1 MDLASAAD
9 SPDAS
14 HARADA
20 RRVLASPRSRAL
32 ACVALAI
39 FVAEQVLLWW
49 IYYEGRGKVLL
60 GDEVR
65 YLETARAI
73 LAGGPWHPSEIWPP
87 AQPLF
92 IAALGASIAG
102 VQIAQTLLF
111 VACGLLV
118 ARLAK
123 KITGDSTAAAIAAAL
138 FLLNPDNAAYAHWL
152 WPEMPHLFVV
162 LLAFDFV
169 LVRAPSRLNAFVAGA
184 LVGVALLF
192 KNVLTAFWPLL
203 LLAFVEWKPLRVRW
217 PEAALLV
224 VALGIAVA
232 PALVAGHRNTGHWS
246 IADSS
251 AINLLLGLEDS
262 TRNDYVP
269 GASTPRFAEYMES
282 GATPDARNAWAWQ
295 RVREHVDA
303 TPPLALARDQLDK
316 QYYRLF
322 ESKTLLLTQ
331 LPGPA
336 CAGYRGAYRDA
347 SPAAVGAV
355 RWSSHAAHALMLAG
369 FAFGLC
375 LWRRWRVLAPWLLL
389 AFVGYQLALYTAL
402 HVQARYLLPMV
413 PVFAV
418 FGGAALARGARAP
431 GISDVL
437 AVTPLRLALGAA
449 LATLLLWLA
458 FAGPFLDGY
467 CRA

>member
-1 MDLASAAD
+1 MDFAAD
-9 SPDAS
+9 SPTTLL
-14 HARADA
+14 ARAEA
-20 RRVLASPRSRAL
+20 RRVFASPRARAI
-32 ACVALAI
+32 AWIAFAI
-39 FVAEQVLLWW
+39 FIAEEVLLAWL
-49 IYYEGRGKVLL
+49 YYAGSGKTLL

-87 AQPLF
+87 AQSLL

-102 VQIAQTLLF
+102 VQIVQTLLF
-111 VACGLLV
+111 VACGVLV

-123 KITGDSTAAAIAAAL
+123 KVTSDSTAAVIAAAL
-138 FLLNPDNAAYAHWL
+138 FLLNPGTAAYAHWL

-162 LLAFDFV
+162 LLALDVLLVQKPSRVNAIVAGV
-169 LVRAPSRLNAFVAGA
+169 LVGF
-184 LVGVALLF
+184 ALLF

-203 LLAFVEWKPLRVRW
+203 LLAFVEWKPLRVRGAG
-217 PEAALLV
+217 AALFII
-224 VALGIAVA
+224 ALGITIA

-269 GASTPRFAEYMES
+269 GASTNRFTDYLES

-295 RVREHVDA
+295 QVREHVETT
-303 TPPLALARDQLDK
+303 TPLEVVRTQLDR
-316 QYYRLF
+316 QYFRLF
-322 ESKTLLLTQ
+322 EAKTLLLTQ

-347 SPAAVGAV
+347 PSAAVGVV
-355 RWSSHAAHALMLAG
+355 RWTSHAAHALMLAG

-375 LWRRWRVLAPWLLL
+375 LWRRWRTLAPWLLI
-389 AFVGYQLALYTAL
+389 AFVGYQLALYSGL

-413 PVFAV
+413 PVFCV
-418 FGGAALARGARAP
+418 FAGAAFARVVRA
-431 GISDVL
+431 D
-437 AVTPLRLALGAA
+437 AVTDAIVATPLRLAFGAA
-449 LATLLLWLA
+449 LAALLLWLA

-467 CRA
+467 CRT

>member
-1 MDLASAAD
+1 
-9 SPDAS
+9 
-14 HARADA
+14 
-20 RRVLASPRSRAL
+20 L

-39 FVAEQVLLWW
+39 FVAEQVVLWW
-49 IYYEGRGKVLL
+49 IYYAGRGKVLL

-111 VACGLLV
+111 VACGVLV

-162 LLAFDFV
+162 LLALDLL
-169 LVRAPSRLNAFVAGA
+169 LVHAPSRLAAFFAGV
-184 LVGVALLF
+184 LTGLALLL
-192 KNVLTAFWPLL
+192 KSVLTAFWPLL
-203 LLAFVEWKPLRVRW
+203 LLAFVEWKPLRVRRA
-217 PEAALLV
+217 EAALFA

-251 AINLLLGLEDS
+251 AINLLLGLEDT

-269 GASTPRFAEYMES
+269 GASASRFAEYLQS
-282 GATPDARNAWAWQ
+282 GATPDARNAWAW
-295 RVREHVDA
+295 REIRAHVDA
-303 TPPLALARDQLDK
+303 TPLIEIARAQLDR
-316 QYYRLF
+316 QYFRLF
-322 ESKTLLLTQ
+322 EAKTLLLTQ

-347 SPAAVGAV
+347 SPAAVGVV
-355 RWSSHAAHALMLAG
+355 RWTSHAAHALMLAS

-375 LWRRWRVLAPWLLL
+375 LWLRWRTLAPWLLL
-389 AFVGYQLALYTAL
+389 AFVGYQLALYAGL

-413 PVFAV
+413 PVFCV
-418 FGGAALARGARAP
+418 FGGAALARIARASA
-431 GISDVL
+431 ISDAVV
-437 AVTPLRLALGAA
+437 VTPLRLALGAA
-449 LATLLLWLA
+449 LAALLLGLA

-467 CRA
+467 CRV

>member
-1 MDLASAAD
+1 M
-9 SPDAS
+9 
-14 HARADA
+14 
-20 RRVLASPRSRAL
+20 LASPRARAF
-32 ACVALAI
+32 AVAAVAI
-39 FVAEQVLLWW
+39 FVAEQALLGWL
-49 IYYEGRGKVLL
+49 YYAGRGKVLL

-73 LAGGPWHPSEIWPP
+73 LAGGAWHPSEIWPP
-87 AQPLF
+87 AQSLF
-92 IAALGASIAG
+92 VAALGASLAS

-111 VACGLLV
+111 VACGVLV

-123 KITGDSTAAAIAAAL
+123 KLTDDSTAAVIAAAL

-162 LLAFDFV
+162 LLALDLL
-169 LVRAPSRLNAFVAGA
+169 LVHAPSRWNAFVAGG
-184 LVGVALLF
+184 LIGLALLF

-203 LLAFVEWKPLRVRW
+203 LLAFVEWKPMRLRWR
-217 PEAALLV
+217 EAALFI

-251 AINLLLGLEDS
+251 AINLLLGLEDT

-269 GASTPRFAEYMES
+269 GASANRFAEYLAS
-282 GATPDARNAWAWQ
+282 GATPDERNAWAWKQ
-295 RVREHVDA
+295 IHAHLDA
-303 TPPLALARDQLDK
+303 TPPLEIAQTQLDR
-316 QYYRLF
+316 QYFRLF
-322 ESKTLLLTQ
+322 EAKTLLLTQ

-347 SPAAVGAV
+347 PPAAVGVV

-375 LWRRWRVLAPWLLL
+375 LWRRWRSLAPWLLV
-389 AFVGYQLALYTAL
+389 AFVGYQLALYAGL

-413 PVFAV
+413 PVFCV
-418 FGGAALARGARAP
+418 FAGAALARVVRA
-431 GISDVL
+431 SDVSGVIV
-437 AVTPLRLALGAA
+437 ATPLRLALGAA
-449 LATLLLWLA
+449 LAALLLWLA